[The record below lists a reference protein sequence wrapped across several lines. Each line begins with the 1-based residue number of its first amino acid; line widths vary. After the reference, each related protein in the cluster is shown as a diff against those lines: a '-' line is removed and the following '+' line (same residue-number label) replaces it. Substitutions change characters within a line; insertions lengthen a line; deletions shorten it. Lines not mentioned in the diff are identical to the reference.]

1 MVSEIL
7 HKHETEFFEAVDPW
21 ASLMRLER
29 KGVVTSDVV
38 SCLEDTLSFEDA
50 REILFVHLNNVS
62 VDALIKYCEVAIS
75 REDQPE
81 MQSFGKKVMEEL
93 QGG

>member
-1 MVSEIL
+1 
-7 HKHETEFFEAVDPW
+7 
-21 ASLMRLER
+21 MRLER

-38 SCLEDTLSFEDA
+38 SRLKDTLRFENA
-50 REILFVHLNNVS
+50 QEILFVHLNNVS

-75 REDQPE
+75 SKDHPK

>member
-1 MVSEIL
+1 
-7 HKHETEFFEAVDPW
+7 
-21 ASLMRLER
+21 MRLER
-29 KGVVTSDVV
+29 TGVVTSDVV
-38 SCLEDTLSFEDA
+38 SRLEDTLRSEDA

-75 REDQPE
+75 NEYHPE

>member
-1 MVSEIL
+1 
-7 HKHETEFFEAVDPW
+7 
-21 ASLMRLER
+21 MRLER
-29 KGVVTSDVV
+29 KGVITSDVV
-38 SCLEDTLSFEDA
+38 SRIKDTLSSEDA
-50 REILFVHLNNVS
+50 QEILFVHLNNVS

-75 REDQPE
+75 NESNPK

>member
-1 MVSEIL
+1 
-7 HKHETEFFEAVDPW
+7 
-21 ASLMRLER
+21 MRLER
-29 KGVVTSDVV
+29 KGVVTSNVV
-38 SCLEDTLSFEDA
+38 SRLKDTESSEDA
-50 REILFVHLNNVS
+50 LEILFVHLNNVS

-75 REDQPE
+75 NVDNPE